1 MVVALEIH
9 RIVPVPTPSPAPQF
23 LVVDDNDEHRF
34 LLVKTLLRHFPHAL
48 LHECADEESA
58 LALAESSAI
67 TAIITHRSL
76 GLTGVELVRRLRALN
91 ATVPIVMVSGI
102 DRTSAALA
110 AGATRFLL
118 YDEWLRVGLVIGEI
132 MAASDAGSPRREE
145 FGKKPDG
152 EPSSR

>member
-1 MVVALEIH
+1 MVVALGIH
-9 RIVPVPTPSPAPQF
+9 RLVPVPKPSPAPQF

-58 LALAESSAI
+58 LALATSPSL

-102 DRTSAALA
+102 DRTSTALA

-118 YDEWLRVGLVIGEI
+118 YDEWLRVGLVVGELI
-132 MAASDAGSPRREE
+132 ASGAARSPMQRD

-152 EPSSR
+152 EPSAR